1 VSQLCIELTRLAP
14 DGLWVSPPDSL
25 HVTCRSLISPRDAY
39 DKVRYWKKIES
50 EAELCMRRLEADV
63 AAFSL
68 HFNVLKLTDHAAILV
83 ADDHPSVTMARS
95 IFATNIST
103 PPVLAEPPNT
113 IHTTLCRY
121 KDPSKLAND
130 LPRLLSQ
137 LQPTIAAE
145 IGTAVLVRELIYPS
159 LQNEIV
165 TSATLSHR

>member
-1 VSQLCIELTRLAP
+1 MIA
-14 DGLWVSPPDSL
+14 
-25 HVTCRSLISPRDAY
+25 HNLIQSG
-39 DKVRYWKKIES
+39 
-50 EAELCMRRLEADV
+50 
-63 AAFSL
+63 
-68 HFNVLKLTDHAAILV
+68 
-83 ADDHPSVTMARS
+83 ARS

-121 KDPSKLAND
+121 KDTSKLAND

-165 TSATLSHR
+165 ASATLSHR